1 MATPTTLPA
10 TFVAGDVLTAAQMN
24 DLRGA
29 FRVLQ
34 VVNASTGYVS
44 GFTTTSSTPA
54 STGLTATIT
63 PSSTSSKVLVL
74 VSQSNRKTN
83 GSAAT
88 EVQSELYRNTTPV
101 SGQLNTCYT
110 NSALELRTMASLCFL
125 DSPATTSATTYTMYG
140 YVGAGTASFNF
151 FCTSF
156 ITLMEISA

>member
-1 MATPTTLPA
+1 MAAVTTLPA

-63 PSSTSSKVLVL
+63 PQSSTSKILVL

-88 EVQSELYRNTTPV
+88 EVQSELYRGSTPV
-101 SGQLNTCYT
+101 SGKLNTCYT

-140 YVGAGTASFNF
+140 FVSSGTGSFNF
-151 FCTSF
+151 FCSSF